1 MRILPG
7 IGCGLLIVSMLG
19 CGDGGSDG
27 GGGPASGTG
36 SGQPKQA
43 ESHLRMIEAL
53 ADVEA
58 REPDENVYLGDRVYR
73 ALIRQMSDES
83 FGVSKFVRVNR
94 RMSLSIEA
102 LRLGKEQEA
111 IDFLMEAHALKPSV
125 QIAFLLGMS
134 HMRLAETQNCCLQP
148 VRESCIM
155 PFAPEAVHPDT
166 YGAEQAI
173 KWFTVVLE
181 SPGVDANMRLGAV
194 WLINVAYM
202 ALGRYPDDVPEAFLI
217 PEKAFESDIPFPRFE
232 NVASALGVDSFN
244 LSGGAVVDDFDNDD
258 DLDILTTT
266 WNVGGPMHYF
276 RNNSDGSFTD
286 VTDTTNLEGITGGLN
301 MMPADYDNDGDLDVL
316 IMRGAWLGKQGKHP
330 NSLLQ
335 NDGNAVFTDVAFDAG
350 LCEEHFAT
358 HMAGWADFDNDG
370 DVDLY
375 VANEFDADQLF
386 RNNGDGTFTDI
397 TEEAGVGNEYY
408 PKGVTWG
415 DIDGDHLPDLCV
427 SNYRSE
433 NRLYHNNGDG
443 TFTDIAMMAGVD
455 GPKESFP
462 AWFWDMNNDGN
473 LDLFIASYNGNA
485 SFVAGYHLGQRTGY
499 ELPGLFRGDGQGRF
513 TQMAGPAGLTAPIY
527 PMGANFGDLNGDGF
541 LDFYLGTGDP
551 SYASIVPNQMY
562 VNDGG
567 ERFLDVTMAGGFGHL
582 QKGHGIALAD
592 LDHDGDVDVF
602 EQMGG
607 AYPGDRFYD
616 ALYENPGFEG
626 HHALTVKLVGVKTNR
641 SAIGARIHLV
651 VRDADGASR
660 SIYRHVNSGGSFG
673 ANPMRQTIGLGKAT
687 GIERMDVLW
696 PTTGETQTFED
707 VAMDQFIRITEG
719 SDAIERIEVKVFK
732 LGGSGE

>member
-1 MRILPG
+1 MSRRSKARSWKAMRILPG

-19 CGDGGSDG
+19 CGDGGGDG
-27 GGGPASGTG
+27 GAGGPASGTG

-43 ESHLRMIEAL
+43 ASHLRMIEAL

-134 HMRLAETQNCCLQP
+134 HMRMAETQNCCLQP

-358 HMAGWADFDNDG
+358 HMAGWADFDG
-370 DVDLY
+370 
-375 VANEFDADQLF
+375 
-386 RNNGDGTFTDI
+386 
-397 TEEAGVGNEYY
+397 
-408 PKGVTWG
+408 
-415 DIDGDHLPDLCV
+415 
-427 SNYRSE
+427 
-433 NRLYHNNGDG
+433 
-443 TFTDIAMMAGVD
+443 
-455 GPKESFP
+455 
-462 AWFWDMNNDGN
+462 
-473 LDLFIASYNGNA
+473 
-485 SFVAGYHLGQRTGY
+485 
-499 ELPGLFRGDGQGRF
+499 
-513 TQMAGPAGLTAPIY
+513 
-527 PMGANFGDLNGDGF
+527 
-541 LDFYLGTGDP
+541 
-551 SYASIVPNQMY
+551 
-562 VNDGG
+562 GG
-567 ERFLDVTMAGGFGHL
+567 ERILSQGRDVG
-582 QKGHGIALAD
+582 
-592 LDHDGDVDVF
+592 
-602 EQMGG
+602 
-607 AYPGDRFYD
+607 
-616 ALYENPGFEG
+616 
-626 HHALTVKLVGVKTNR
+626 
-641 SAIGARIHLV
+641 
-651 VRDADGASR
+651 
-660 SIYRHVNSGGSFG
+660 
-673 ANPMRQTIGLGKAT
+673 
-687 GIERMDVLW
+687 
-696 PTTGETQTFED
+696 
-707 VAMDQFIRITEG
+707 
-719 SDAIERIEVKVFK
+719 
-732 LGGSGE
+732 